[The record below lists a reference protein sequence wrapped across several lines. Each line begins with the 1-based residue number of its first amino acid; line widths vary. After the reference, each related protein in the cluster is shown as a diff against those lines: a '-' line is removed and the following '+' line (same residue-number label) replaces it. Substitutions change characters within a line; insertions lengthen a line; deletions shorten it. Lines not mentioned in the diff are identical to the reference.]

1 MSRIPTHPGV
11 RIPRAQIFGIG
22 VSAFPSMAIYIL
34 KNFFNTLA
42 DDHRGAESQLW
53 GGGASMAPVTFHPA
67 VLWGKCYFLLLI
79 ARVYVCTHFHIKRKM
94 HRHFLGFS
102 FAAKLDFSKIVATGR
117 RQVKLSSSET
127 IRIHYYRLLLQNSSR
142 LSSQGRKRCNISFN
156 VWMLGI
162 LWKREFKRLS
172 RFFPV

>member
-1 MSRIPTHPGV
+1 MFRIPTPPGF
-11 RIPRAQIFGIG
+11 RIPRAKILGIG
-22 VSAFPSMAIYIL
+22 ESGFPSMAIYFDEL
-34 KNFFNTLA
+34 FNTLA
-42 DDHRGAESQLW
+42 DDHGGAESQLW
-53 GGGASMAPVTFHPA
+53 GGGGSKAPVTFHPA

-79 ARVYVCTHFHIKRKM
+79 ARVYICTHFHIKRKR

-127 IRIHYYRLLLQNSSR
+127 IRIHYYRLLLQNSRR
-142 LSSQGRKRCNISFN
+142 LSSQDRKRCNISFN